1 MGLVTNVL
9 SFAGGYVAGV
19 KIGTRPATASRTL
32 LERGQQRFTAAAS
45 VASDLRD
52 RVRRGT
58 PSFGNASLA
67 SSARTPKAT
76 LDIREVRDVMS
87 ATPATVRTTTPVIE
101 AARLL
106 ETADIGSLIVVDQDE
121 TVLGVMTD
129 RDIALR
135 VVAAGRVI
143 STTVVGDVMTE
154 SPETVS
160 ASASVQEAVAL
171 MRQRDVRRLPVVE
184 SGRAIGIIALADLAT
199 RSEARALL
207 ADISAAP
214 PNN

>member
-1 MGLVTNVL
+1 
-9 SFAGGYVAGV
+9 
-19 KIGTRPATASRTL
+19 
-32 LERGQQRFTAAAS
+32 
-45 VASDLRD
+45 
-52 RVRRGT
+52 
-58 PSFGNASLA
+58 
-67 SSARTPKAT
+67 
-76 LDIREVRDVMS
+76 MS